1 MTTESNKP
9 LSLDDLLSAN
19 QAQLDTIFNR
29 NSMTSTERLDL
40 DQRPVGK
47 SKPQPESNPPVAA
60 QPATAIPAAKRPLAK
75 KQSGSLRLVA
85 PSTETSQF
93 QPKAKPLLNQLNA
106 ATQNILET
114 ALHATCQEMLTAL
127 LSASSEMGSSLRQ
140 QYIAYPQVTDSKG
153 GLIIGQTDG
162 LVSAVLQKH
171 STWHPGDVVLLSD
184 PYLGTGALGRVN
196 DWAVVMPVFVADELV
211 GFCALSCPVA
221 DAGGAVAQGIA
232 SNANSVFAES
242 LCIPPLKLFVRGEL
256 NQAVLDLVM
265 ANTRTA
271 ELNHACLTNLIDSC
285 QIGVTRVNELCQRF
299 SKHIYQQA
307 CNALRER
314 SRRLL
319 LDLILSRLPEE
330 PMSFTDALDDDGC
343 GNGPFTLKLTVWRE
357 GERAFFD
364 WTGTSSQTIGPIN
377 LALHKESCR
386 LLLAWYFCKAAGVNP
401 QWVMNNGF
409 YDLFDVTLPAGS
421 LLNPEFPAP
430 LDGHG
435 HTLMRVFDLFSGV
448 FGKVAAELSLGAS
461 YGSQPQ
467 LRYSGVDRAGQP
479 FSFADIVAGGLAGHV
494 GGDGLDGH
502 SWWPLCQSAA
512 TEKLEMHYP
521 LLVEQHKLVSD
532 SGGAG
537 QYRGGHAVEKS
548 YRFLADGE
556 LAINDERQQHAPWG
570 IAGGQPGGRSQK
582 WLVKHDGQRQAL
594 AAKQDKI
601 SITAGDRLIFRTA
614 AGGGWG
620 DPLLRDAET
629 VRNDV
634 AHGLVSGNVAYDMY
648 GVVINNNELDK
659 TATQELRR
667 NLKRNRGGLAA
678 FQFAN
683 ESNSE

>member
-40 DQRPVGK
+40 DQRPAGDVK
-47 SKPQPESNPPVAA
+47 SKARPEPKPA
-60 QPATAIPAAKRPLAK
+60 ATAESASVERPAAK
-75 KQSGSLRLVA
+75 KQPDSLRLVA
-85 PSTETSQF
+85 PVAATTKLTK
-93 QPKAKPLLNQLNA
+93 PAKPKPLLNQLNA
-106 ATQNILET
+106 ATQNIVET
-114 ALHATCQEMLTAL
+114 ALHATCQEMLAAL
-127 LSASSEMGSSLRQ
+127 LRPDSAIPSSLRQ
-140 QYIAYPQVTDSKG
+140 QYVAYPQITDSKG

-171 STWHPGDVVLLSD
+171 STWQQGDVVLLSD
-184 PYLGTGALGRVN
+184 PYLGTGAVGRVN
-196 DWAVVMPVFVADELV
+196 DWAVVMPIFAADELV
-211 GFCALSCPVA
+211 GFCALSCPVV

-232 SNANSVFAES
+232 SDANSIFAES
-242 LCIPPLKLFVRGEL
+242 LCIPALKLFVQGEL

-285 QIGVTRVNELCQRF
+285 QLGVTRVNELCHRF
-299 SKHIYQQA
+299 SKHIFQQA

-319 LDLILSRLPEE
+319 RDLIINRLPEE
-330 PMSFTDALDDDGC
+330 PMSFTDKLDDDGN
-343 GNGPFTLKLTVWRE
+343 GNGPFTLKLSLWRE

-364 WTGTSSQTIGPIN
+364 WTGTASQAAGPIN
-377 LALHKESCR
+377 LALHRDSCR
-386 LLLAWYFCKAAGVNP
+386 LLIAYYFCKAAGVNP

-448 FGKVAAELSLGAS
+448 FGKVAADLSLGAG

-467 LRYSGVDRAGQP
+467 LRYSGVDSAGKP
-479 FSFADIVAGGLAGHV
+479 FSFADIVAGGLAGHA
-494 GGDGLDGH
+494 GSDGLDGH

-512 TEKLEMHYP
+512 AEKLEMNYP
-521 LLVEQHKLVSD
+521 LLVEQHKLVID

-537 QYRGGHAVEKS
+537 QYRGGNAVEKA
-548 YRFLADGE
+548 YQFLAAGE
-556 LAINDERQQHAPWG
+556 LAINNERQQHAPWG
-570 IAGGQPGGRSQK
+570 IAGGQAGGRSQK
-582 WLVKHDGQRQAL
+582 WLAKQDGQRQAL

-601 SITAGDRLIFRTA
+601 SITAGDRLVFRTA

-620 DPLLRDAET
+620 DPLLRDAEK
-629 VRNDV
+629 VRADV
-634 AHGLVSGNVAYDMY
+634 AHGLVSSKAAYDVY
-648 GVVINNNELDK
+648 GVVIDNNKLDK
-659 TATQELRR
+659 AATQELRR
-667 NLKRNRGGLAA
+667 HLKRSRGTLAA
-678 FQFAN
+678 FQFADGAKN
-683 ESNSE
+683 